1 MCFIAFFAD
10 KQKEEDRNQDKTA
23 NFAELKSK
31 RTEGNLR
38 YLKCGIQG
46 SSP

>member
-1 MCFIAFFAD
+1 MCFIVFFAE
-10 KQKEEDRNQDKTA
+10 KQEEDRKQDKTA